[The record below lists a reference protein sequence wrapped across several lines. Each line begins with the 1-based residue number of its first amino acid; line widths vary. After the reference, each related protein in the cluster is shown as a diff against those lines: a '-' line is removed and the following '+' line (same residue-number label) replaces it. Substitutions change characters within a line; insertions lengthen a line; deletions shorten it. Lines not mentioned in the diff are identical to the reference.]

1 MLFCKLFT
9 GKNTCKN
16 MYSILSFFSVSYYYS
31 SYFYSV
37 LMCLLLECVFCTTQ
51 NRNKLELNSRLTGL
65 PQPAGL
71 KFKSVQETS
80 VLVSWDTL
88 KFPFDGWELIFRNTV
103 SVSFPISEQSQY
115 MKFWNIYYL
124 LNFAWGLIWS

>member
-1 MLFCKLFT
+1 
-9 GKNTCKN
+9 
-16 MYSILSFFSVSYYYS
+16 
-31 SYFYSV
+31 
-37 LMCLLLECVFCTTQ
+37 MCLLLKCVFCTMQ

-65 PQPAGL
+65 PQPEGL

-115 MKFWNIYYL
+115 MKF
-124 LNFAWGLIWS
+124 